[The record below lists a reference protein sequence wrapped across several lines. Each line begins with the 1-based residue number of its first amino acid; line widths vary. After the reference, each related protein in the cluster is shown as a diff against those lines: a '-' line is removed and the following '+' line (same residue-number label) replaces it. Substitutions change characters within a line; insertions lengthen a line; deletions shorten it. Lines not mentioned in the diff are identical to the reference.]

1 MIFKSNGYESTTAHE
16 WPHFGP
22 TKGPYIDNYLL
33 RTGQD
38 SKRLSH
44 SVCNLTTSRSDF
56 IGFFGYCTL
65 RNKLKFLKNYSP
77 KKLYYKGF
85 EFNLAWDLQNIE
97 ESSY

>member
-1 MIFKSNGYESTTAHE
+1 M
-16 WPHFGP
+16 
-22 TKGPYIDNYLL
+22 
-33 RTGQD
+33 
-38 SKRLSH
+38 
-44 SVCNLTTSRSDF
+44 TTSRSDF

-97 ESSY
+97 EVATKNGPQLYIGHILSTRHTSYEFDITNKEMFSDFKRSMLRKLTKQQN